1 MPSQLPFLI
10 RVLRSRP
17 RRMVW
22 AALNTLIVGGATA
35 LAAGVGPGVGLAAV
49 AFVAFTAMLEYVGYS
64 VRQAE
69 RRGTAE
75 SSGTRVL

>member
-1 MPSQLPFLI
+1 
-10 RVLRSRP
+10 
-17 RRMVW
+17 MVW

-49 AFVAFTAMLEYVGYS
+49 AFVAFTAMLEYVGYA

-69 RRGTAE
+69 RRRTAE
-75 SSGTRVL
+75 SSATRVL